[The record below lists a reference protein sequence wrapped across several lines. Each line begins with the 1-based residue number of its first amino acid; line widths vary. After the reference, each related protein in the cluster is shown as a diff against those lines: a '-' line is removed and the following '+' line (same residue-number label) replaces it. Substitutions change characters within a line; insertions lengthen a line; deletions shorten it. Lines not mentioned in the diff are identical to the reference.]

1 MDVQEEDKDS
11 RKKAVAASL
20 GGVVTADGTDERADE
35 EVSNKSLNSFFP
47 LLLHYKLIFT
57 ENSKMGN
64 CFLYLTRCYNIDT
77 YLPNDS
83 LLSLWLQK
91 RIRALMKGMAETEKD
106 EVS

>member
-35 EVSNKSLNSFFP
+35 EVSNKSFFP

-57 ENSKMGN
+57 VNFM
-64 CFLYLTRCYNIDT
+64 
-77 YLPNDS
+77 
-83 LLSLWLQK
+83 
-91 RIRALMKGMAETEKD
+91 TEKWAT
-106 EVS
+106 VLYIPHSMLQH